1 MQNGLEKNFET
12 GAGPG
17 TVALLEANAE
27 AVGPF
32 EAKAEAVAPLVAKE
46 AADLAAGGDADLEA
60 ATGFGKLQGKGAGLG
75 AKLDLDFTNGVNF
88 GDGEFFMA
96 VAYKCFEGIDL
107 GTSCSYSL
115 I

>member
-1 MQNGLEKNFET
+1 
-12 GAGPG
+12 
-17 TVALLEANAE
+17 LEANAE

-32 EAKAEAVAPLVAKE
+32 EAKAEAVAHLVAKE

-60 ATGFGKLQGKGAGLG
+60 ATGFGKLQEKGAGLG

-107 GTSCSYSL
+107 ITSRSYSL